1 MTDIKVIHKDT
12 DISKLKIRRLSWDVW
27 VKDIPYY
34 VVRIEGYVHTI
45 GGKWGDN
52 NLWMHPRNEEP
63 TYENLVEFN
72 GEGGALWG
80 IEKNPQNY
88 ICC

>member
-34 VVRIEGYVHTI
+34 VVRIE
-45 GGKWGDN
+45 
-52 NLWMHPRNEEP
+52 
-63 TYENLVEFN
+63 
-72 GEGGALWG
+72 
-80 IEKNPQNY
+80 
-88 ICC
+88 